1 MICAAIILMARF
13 TSSQN
18 TNNELFS
25 DDDSL
30 EDLDSSVNDDDI
42 ISSWMTPIHHP
53 SAVDFRDLF
62 LTPEEALALGG
73 TGLQPYGNLFHAY
86 VWPNLEGLTR
96 PDPYPDTTES
106 GLGIVNSQLI
116 EPFTLAQ
123 SGVNGSLIYPDLLDV
138 SVLGDRL
145 QVKVSSFKVT
155 NLNTLLPF
163 EVVQPGKDPHVL
175 SNSFQVGDSD
185 GIDASN
191 PLEDQEVEIV
201 VRLGIGINGSSAD
214 YKYNEVDIK
223 AIVPKSSFLFDL
235 VVLVDQR
242 KLLNMPLSDIL
253 NVGCW
258 MDTLMY
264 TDGISESGVDDDEYD
279 ALLHQAIHLQNFQ
292 AELAA
297 LTLDATCV
305 DCSPSMEI
313 FLPKLMTSLQP
324 TGITTTATTSN
335 STTFDVDTTVKPL
348 MTTRVEGLVEDVVRG
363 IWEIMDLHTVIREAA
378 RFCPHNPRYIPPPV
392 DAESINAT
400 LEEWSLGDFSVVLDV
415 TDLDLALTR
424 ASFETVLAGGI
435 IGVQTTMV
443 ATAQQYLTMNSTP
456 ELQVPALEVTMGY
469 SLNET
474 ELEKYVDWA
483 DYNLLDQIRQFLVPQ
498 NINTLIRD
506 SLVNPDTNA
515 LTIPFVANLTIDT
528 ALGYIA
534 TIEAVTVA
542 GLDTLATLKVLD
554 PISRFELETEVQW
567 EELYVHA
574 NVSMIPSN
582 GRSARPEYMTLSMQ
596 FYDIRMFLDMILPI
610 DLEQLGELQL
620 GAILQGIENVIPCIM
635 ASSKNSSIESLNVTV
650 GKMEYPTVEGYLSPD
665 LQSMVNS
672 ASANLFRDFEE
683 DMITALPNIFQ
694 TTVKDIANELI
705 LSQYQAYEKK
715 NEIPNVCAADL
726 KFATDGF
733 VDFRDLLL
741 GADEAPYGTYIQAG
755 YTYLIDTFFNEAGV
769 LDINRRIGALTNS
782 FSNITGGLTF
792 DENAINASSEFAV
805 GNLLGKAK
813 VNVWNITIRNID
825 SLGLPFRLLYPTK
838 DYVLENNVSVG
849 AGSKPLTL
857 GANIMFAATDGGK

>member
-1 MICAAIILMARF
+1 MARF
-13 TSSQN
+13 TTSENSN
-18 TNNELFS
+18 TDFLG
-25 DDDSL
+25 DDGSL
-30 EDLDSSVNDDDI
+30 DDFDSSVNDDDI

-53 SAVDFRDLF
+53 GAIDFRDLF
-62 LTPEEALALGG
+62 LNPAEALALGA
-73 TGLQPYGNLFHAY
+73 TGLQPYGNLFHTY
-86 VWPNLEGLTR
+86 VWPNLEGLTQ

-123 SGVNGSLIYPDLLDV
+123 SGINGSLIYPDLLDL

-145 QVKVSSFKVT
+145 QIKVSSFKVT

-163 EVVQPGKDPHVL
+163 EVVQPGNDPHVL
-175 SNSFQVGDSD
+175 SNSFQMGGS
-185 GIDASN
+185 DASS
-191 PLEDQEVEIV
+191 PLDDQEVEIV

-214 YKYNEVDIK
+214 LHKYNEVDIR
-223 AIVPKSSFLFDL
+223 ATVPKSSFLFDL

-242 KLLNMPLSDIL
+242 KLLNMPLSEIL

-264 TDGISESGVDDDEYD
+264 TDGMSESGVNYDEDD
-279 ALLHQAIHLQNFQ
+279 ALLHQAIHLQKFQ

-297 LTLDATCV
+297 LTLDVTCV

-324 TGITTTATTSN
+324 TGITTNATTSI
-335 STTFDVDTTVKPL
+335 SPTFEVDTTAKPL
-348 MTTRVEGLVEDVVRG
+348 MTTRVERLVEDAVRN
-363 IWEIMDLHTVIREAA
+363 IWEVMDLHTVIREAA
-378 RFCPHNPRYIPPPV
+378 RFCPHNSRFIPPPV
-392 DAESINAT
+392 DAEGINAT
-400 LEEWSLGDFSVVLDV
+400 LEKWSLGDLSIVLDV
-415 TDLDLALTR
+415 ADLDLALSR

-435 IGVQTTMV
+435 ISGQATMV
-443 ATAQQYLTMNSTP
+443 ATAQQYLTMNP
-456 ELQVPALEVTMGY
+456 KQELQALPVEFALGL

-474 ELEKYVDWA
+474 EFEKYVDWA
-483 DYNLLDQIRQFLVPQ
+483 DYALLKQIRQLLVPD
-498 NINTLIRD
+498 NINALIQD
-506 SLVNPDTNA
+506 SLVDPDTNA
-515 LTIPFVANLTIDT
+515 LTVPFLTNLTIDT
-528 ALGYIA
+528 ALGYLA
-534 TIEAVTVA
+534 TIEKLTVT
-542 GLDTLATLKVLD
+542 GLDTLTTLKVLD

-574 NVSMIPSN
+574 NLSMIPSN
-582 GRSARPEYMTLSMQ
+582 GKSVKPEYMTLSMQ
-596 FYDIRMFLDMILPI
+596 FYDIRMFLDLILPI

-620 GAILQGIENVIPCIM
+620 GAILQGINNVVPCIM
-635 ASSKNSSIESLNVTV
+635 ASSKNSSIESLNVTI
-650 GKMEYPTVEGYLSPD
+650 GSMEYPTVEGFLSPD

-672 ASANLFRDFEE
+672 ASANLFRDFEK

-694 TTVKDIANELI
+694 TTVKDIANEFI
-705 LSQYQAYEKK
+705 LSQYQDYEE

-726 KFATDGF
+726 KFATDGL

-741 GADEAPYGTYIQAG
+741 GVDDAPYGTYIQAG
-755 YTYLIDTFFNEAGV
+755 YAYLTDTFFNEAGV
-769 LDINRRIGALTNS
+769 MDINRRIGALTNS
-782 FSNITGGLTF
+782 ISNVTGGLTF
-792 DENAINASSEFAV
+792 EENAISATSEFVV
-805 GNLLGKAK
+805 GNLLGKAE